1 MQKTHLLI
9 RHKLNQGLKHKRSV
23 VYLLPIV
30 VVLSYL
36 TDSSYFLNSAHYPE
50 TLQNLKTKNSW
61 TEFMNEQYF
70 RFFLLLI
77 QFFTKNTLIYLLS
90 SVHDNSYSFPFQVR
104 SKLYEDQWLRYKWM
118 HHQNKQL
125 THFYWLSYM
134 IFLINE
140 L

>member
-1 MQKTHLLI
+1 MQITHLLI

-104 SKLYEDQWLRYKWM
+104 SKLYEDQWLQFKWI

-125 THFYWLSYM
+125 THLYWLSYT